1 MRKYIMIKKIGLFP
15 LLSALSLVFI
25 LACGKLGNV
34 DQGRVV
40 EYDKEKG
47 TVTLIRD
54 FNADPKNPDYTHL
67 PPYIYEMPKDPN
79 EIGAL
84 PKAGKRMKLDTEK
97 NQITIFDTATQNF
110 ATIDYKVIDQK
121 ENVAKEDPLVYD
133 ENKEESKTFPI
144 IDKEN
149 KTITVYSKRQK
160 ILTTFSLPD
169 EYFALPDDTWDSGD
183 EVRIYYKEE
192 GKARRFMNITKTDIF
207 KK

>member
-1 MRKYIMIKKIGLFP
+1 MRKHIMIKKIGLFSV
-15 LLSALSLVFI
+15 LSALSFI
-25 LACGKLGNV
+25 FIFACGKLGNV
-34 DQGRVV
+34 DQGRVI
-40 EYDKEKG
+40 EFDKEKG

-67 PPYIYEMPKDPN
+67 PPFTYEMPKDPN

-84 PKAGKRMKLDTEK
+84 PKAGKRIKLDTVK
-97 NQITIFDTATQNF
+97 NQIIIFDTAAQNF
-110 ATIDYKVIDQK
+110 VTIDYQVIDQK
-121 ENVAKEDPLVYD
+121 ENVAKDNPLVYD
-133 ENKEESKTFPI
+133 EAAEQPKKFPI
-144 IDKEN
+144 IDREN
-149 KTITVYSKRQK
+149 KTITVYSNRQK

-192 GKARRFMNITKTDIF
+192 GKARRFMNISKTDIF